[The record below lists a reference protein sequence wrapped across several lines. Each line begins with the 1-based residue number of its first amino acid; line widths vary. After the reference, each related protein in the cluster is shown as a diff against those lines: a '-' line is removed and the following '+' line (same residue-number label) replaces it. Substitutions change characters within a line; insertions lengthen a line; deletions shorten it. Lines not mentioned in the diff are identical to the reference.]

1 MRSRAEIAAMNT
13 TSTFIGRA
21 LVIEADD
28 AYRAV
33 METCALLAGCD
44 VEATSNADGAV
55 ARLEARTFDVIV
67 WGVSPRES
75 ENGRVEFLTALRQQ
89 SRGVPVVMIDDHFEP
104 AQLSYEVGADHVLPK
119 PFVPGAL
126 VGSIKS
132 ALRKAPSLLMQLVSS
147 LEVRGMFLDA
157 DHRRLSY
164 GDQQVSLTRQE
175 WELLSVFLTHPN
187 RFLTVGDIFELGWRP
202 GGHGR
207 DQLRGYVHRLRQ
219 KLDPLHLPCQ
229 LVSQQGRGYCLVID

>member
-1 MRSRAEIAAMNT
+1 VTT
-13 TSTFIGRA
+13 TSSFVGHA
-21 LVIEADD
+21 LVIESDQ

-33 METCALLAGCD
+33 IETCARLSGCD
-44 VEATSNADGAV
+44 VEAMSNSDDAV
-55 ARLEARTFDVIV
+55 ARLGSRTFDLVV
-67 WGVSPRES
+67 WGVSQRES
-75 ENGRVEFLTALRQQ
+75 ENGRVEVLTALREQGQ
-89 SRGVPVVMIDDHFEP
+89 GVPVIMIDDHFEP

-147 LEVRGMFLDA
+147 IDVRGMFLDA
-157 DHRRLSY
+157 DRRRLSY
-164 GDQQVSLTRQE
+164 GSQQVSLTRQE

-187 RFLTVGDIFELGWRP
+187 RFLTVSEIFELGWRP

-219 KLDPLHLPCQ
+219 KLEPLHLPCQ